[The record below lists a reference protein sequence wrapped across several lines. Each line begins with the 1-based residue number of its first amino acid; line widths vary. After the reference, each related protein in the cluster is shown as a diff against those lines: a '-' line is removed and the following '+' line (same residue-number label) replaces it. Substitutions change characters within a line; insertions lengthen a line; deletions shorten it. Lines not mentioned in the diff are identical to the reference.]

1 MGTLNHEK
9 SVLTSIVTA
18 FALLTV
24 AFWATPTITVPKDG
38 VHQVVLYD
46 DDNDPKRKNMALNN
60 ATNVDKF
67 YKTKGEG

>member
-1 MGTLNHEK
+1 M
-9 SVLTSIVTA
+9 
-18 FALLTV
+18 TV

-38 VHQVVLYD
+38 VHQVVFHV

>member
-38 VHQVVLYD
+38 VHQGGT
-46 DDNDPKRKNMALNN
+46 PCRRQRS
-60 ATNVDKF
+60 
-67 YKTKGEG
+67 KTQEYGFE